1 MKNYVITIARGFGT
15 GGRQIAGMLADELG
29 IHSYEHRIMTLA
41 ANLAGRDECDF
52 EKLDERLDGSYL
64 QNELRR
70 LEKRLLPNP
79 EMRHFKS
86 NDRLYEFEAEI
97 IRRLADTESCI
108 IVGKAADYVLRDRD
122 NVLSVYIEAPRWFT
136 RKMVMKRMN
145 VDGNK
150 ADQII
155 TATDKYRADYYKYY
169 THGNYWTNPVNY
181 DITLNS
187 ERFGLEK
194 CVQVI
199 KETMKVKFG
208 LSDRAHSSPS
218 HESEQFI

>member
-1 MKNYVITIARGFGT
+1 MKNYVVTIARGFGT

-122 NVLSVYIEAPRWFT
+122 NVLSVYIEAPRRFT

-155 TATDKYRADYYKYY
+155 TSTDKYRADYYKYY

-199 KETMKVKFG
+199 KETMKIKLG
-208 LSDRAHSSPS
+208 DELLGTM
-218 HESEQFI
+218 

>member
-52 EKLDERLDGSYL
+52 EKLDERLHGSYL

-122 NVLSVYIEAPRWFT
+122 NVLSVYIEAPRRFT

-155 TATDKYRADYYKYY
+155 TSTDRYRADYYKYY

-199 KETMKVKFG
+199 KETMKIKFG
-208 LSDRAHSSPS
+208 DEILGTM
-218 HESEQFI
+218 

>member
-122 NVLSVYIEAPRWFT
+122 NVLSVYIEAPRRFT

-155 TATDKYRADYYKYY
+155 TSTDKYRADYYKYY

-199 KETMKVKFG
+199 KETMKIKLGDVV
-208 LSDRAHSSPS
+208 
-218 HESEQFI
+218 

>member
-122 NVLSVYIEAPRWFT
+122 NVLSVYIEAPRRFT

-199 KETMKVKFG
+199 KETMKIKFG
-208 LSDRAHSSPS
+208 M
-218 HESEQFI
+218 

>member
-122 NVLSVYIEAPRWFT
+122 NVLSVYIEAPRRFT

-187 ERFGLEK
+187 ERFGPEK

>member
-122 NVLSVYIEAPRWFT
+122 NVLSVYIEAPRRFT

-155 TATDKYRADYYKYY
+155 TSTDKYRADYYKYY

>member
-122 NVLSVYIEAPRWFT
+122 NVLSVYIEAPRRFT

-155 TATDKYRADYYKYY
+155 TSTDKYRADYYKYY

-199 KETMKVKFG
+199 KETMKIKFG
-208 LSDRAHSSPS
+208 DVV
-218 HESEQFI
+218 

>member
-122 NVLSVYIEAPRWFT
+122 NVLSVYIEAPRRFT

-155 TATDKYRADYYKYY
+155 TSTDKYRADYYKYY

-199 KETMKVKFG
+199 KETMKIKLG
-208 LSDRAHSSPS
+208 DELLGTM
-218 HESEQFI
+218 